1 MSATAEQVRQVLQDY
16 IRAWTIKDKALLLS
30 LFAEDA
36 VLEDPVGTPP
46 FRGHEGI
53 GKFWDFALS
62 DSSRQI
68 TPRLEEIRACG
79 NQGILRFTMQV
90 RLPDERKGLNLSII
104 EHAQLNDAGKLIHLR
119 AFWDESSVGCP
130 EGWALFVPNIAD
142 AYDNAG

>member
-1 MSATAEQVRQVLQDY
+1 MLNDKERMMMATAKQVRQVLQDY

-62 DSSRQI
+62 DSARQI
-68 TPRLEEIRACG
+68 TPPGWKRYAPAAIRASCAS
-79 NQGILRFTMQV
+79 RWKCAFPMRV
-90 RLPDERKGLNLSII
+90 RGSTCP
-104 EHAQLNDAGKLIHLR
+104 
-119 AFWDESSVGCP
+119 SSSMRS
-130 EGWALFVPNIAD
+130 
-142 AYDNAG
+142 

>member
-1 MSATAEQVRQVLQDY
+1 MTATAEQVRQVLQDY

-62 DSSRQI
+62 DSARQI

-79 NQGILRFTMQV
+79 NQGILRFTMEV
-90 RLPDERKGLNLSII
+90 RLPHEGKGLNLSII
-104 EHAQLNDAGKLIHLR
+104 EHAQLNDDGKLNHLR
-119 AFWDESSVGCP
+119 AFWDDSSVECP
-130 EGWALFVPNIAD
+130 NGWELFVPNIAD
-142 AYDNAG
+142 AYDHAG